1 MSTIDVDGTRRASAL
16 AVGVGVEA
24 PPRPRGLDPR
34 AAIVLIVAT
43 SVAIMQVDGVR
54 WMPSTLVLV
63 VVLTVWERAWRRLV
77 SELVTVAVLAALA
90 FWLPVVWPHP
100 VSVAL
105 GVGAA
110 YMLRFVLVAA
120 IAAHLV
126 ATTTPTRLSAALR
139 AWHVPRPIAVM
150 LGVML
155 RFFPVVANEAR
166 AVLDAMRLRGL
177 VGARGISR
185 HPLRAVE
192 RFVVPMVAASLRA
205 SEDLSAAAILR
216 GLGSHRV
223 PVPLVPPRFGSG
235 DLLILLLGA
244 ALAAATLLLKGL

>member
-1 MSTIDVDGTRRASAL
+1 MTPIDVDGTRRASAL
-16 AVGVGVEA
+16 AVGVEA

-43 SVAIMQVDGVR
+43 SVVIMQVDGVR
-54 WMPSTLVLV
+54 WMPAALVLV
-63 VVLTVWERAWRRLV
+63 IALTMWEGAWRRLV
-77 SELVTVAVLAALA
+77 SELVTVAVLAAFA
-90 FWLPVVWPHP
+90 FWLPVVWQHP
-100 VSVAL
+100 VSATL

-120 IAAHLV
+120 VAAHLV
-126 ATTTPTRLSAALR
+126 ATTTPTRMSAALR
-139 AWHVPRPIAVM
+139 AWHVPRPVAVM

-177 VGARGISR
+177 VGARGVTR

-192 RFVVPMVAASLRA
+192 RFVVPMIAASLRG

-223 PVPLVPPRFGSG
+223 PVPLVPPRFGAG
-235 DLLILLLGA
+235 DLLVLLLVV
-244 ALAAATLLLKGL
+244 ALVTATLLLKGL